1 MIEIHNLLSQPLTFQ
16 LAGEEQG
23 LHLRSRQRK
32 QIEDTQVSEEMRTA
46 AKAGFVILTELE
58 QPDEP
63 EAQPAVSEEA
73 ATPPESAAEQSV
85 EPVAGESAQAK
96 VGAVTTSED
105 GGSGVA
111 AETTEQSEETTNE
124 PRSRKRR

>member
-1 MIEIHNLLSQPLTFQ
+1 VIEIRNLLSQPLTFQ

-63 EAQPAVSEEA
+63 EAQPATSELPDNPTDNIPETNEEPGTDESARA
-73 ATPPESAAEQSV
+73 ATPAA
-85 EPVAGESAQAK
+85 
-96 VGAVTTSED
+96 ED